1 MNEGEPRVVVDQ
13 AGNRVGVL
21 LDVDEYERLVRAS
34 GKLESLMAREEH
46 KGAGPDYSPEEK
58 KQMEDR
64 LESLGY
70 L

>member
-21 LDVDEYERLVRAS
+21 LDVDEYERLVKAS
-34 GKLESLMAREEH
+34 ELLESLRAREDR
-46 KGAGPDYSPEEK
+46 KGSGSDYSPEEK
-58 KQMEDR
+58 KLMEDR